1 LQQRNLEDTEKK
13 VIERTLVKVKC
24 ALKIKF
30 GKGIRTFLGEISQNF
45 GKTLKIQKK
54 MSGKMRKSEETI
66 QVKAL
71 EIEIVKK
78 MKLIVLRI
86 SSQENS
92 TSGILMKENSEG
104 ALEFLCYTLE
114 DEYREVKIK
123 GKTRVPAGTY
133 PVVLRKE
140 GGFNERY
147 SKKFPDMHI
156 GMLHIINVLNFEY
169 ILIHVGNTD
178 ADTAGCLLVGNSQ
191 VSNLIQKDGFV
202 GSSTD
207 AYKDIYPDIAKAIE
221 EGQEVSIEY
230 KNIG

>member
-1 LQQRNLEDTEKK
+1 MQQRNLEDTEKK

-30 GKGIRTFLGEISQNF
+30 GRGIRMFLGGISQNF

-92 TSGILMKENSEG
+92 TSGILMKENSDG
-104 ALEFLCYTLE
+104 SLEFLCYTLE

-202 GSSTD
+202 GSSAN

>member
-1 LQQRNLEDTEKK
+1 MQQRNLEDTEKK

-147 SKKFPDMHI
+147 SKKFPDTHI
-156 GMLHIINVLNFEY
+156 GMLHIINVPNFEY
-169 ILIHVGNTD
+169 ILIHIGNTD
-178 ADTAGCLLVGNSQ
+178 EDTAGCLLVGNSQ
-191 VSNLIQKDGFV
+191 ESNLVKKNGFV
-202 GSSTD
+202 GSSTN
-207 AYKDIYPDIAKAIE
+207 AYKAIYPEIAKAIE

>member
-1 LQQRNLEDTEKK
+1 
-13 VIERTLVKVKC
+13 
-24 ALKIKF
+24 
-30 GKGIRTFLGEISQNF
+30 
-45 GKTLKIQKK
+45 
-54 MSGKMRKSEETI
+54 
-66 QVKAL
+66 
-71 EIEIVKK
+71 
-78 MKLIVLRI
+78 
-86 SSQENS
+86 
-92 TSGILMKENSEG
+92 MKENSEG

-202 GSSTD
+202 GSSTN
-207 AYKDIYPDIAKAIE
+207 AYKDIYPEIAKALE

>member
-1 LQQRNLEDTEKK
+1 MQQRNLEDTEKK